1 MISASSPAGIGH
13 PLAARRR
20 RSARPRLAAV
30 VFALAGI
37 GAADAQP
44 APALVEPGK
53 LHYGVAATFAPFEY
67 SQDGKLTGFDIDF
80 IEAIGKALKLQPTAL
95 NIEFKGL
102 IPALQGKRVDVVNS
116 AMYINAVR
124 SEQVDFVPYMKIGQQ
139 IVVRKGNP
147 AGIRGRDDLCGR
159 KAAVTLGGIQETYA
173 RQDSERCK
181 AAGKPDVTVM
191 TFPTAQDSGLSVR
204 QGRADAYYEST
215 AGVARMVSERSD
227 AFEAVGPV
235 FEFGTQIGIAVR
247 KGDTAMAETIAAGIR
262 QVAAD
267 GTYKRLMEKY
277 NLPPEGT
284 LF

>member
-1 MISASSPAGIGH
+1 MTTR
-13 PLAARRR
+13 ARRFR
-20 RSARPRLAAV
+20 IPRMLAVGAMAV
-30 VFALAGI
+30 GAVIGSMGTQALA
-37 GAADAQP
+37 QT
-44 APALVEPGK
+44 PALAVPGK
-53 LHYGVAATFAPFEY
+53 LSYGVAATFAPFEY
-67 SQDGKLTGFDIDF
+67 TVDGKLAGFDIEF
-80 IEAIGKALKLQPTAL
+80 IEAIGKALKLEPAAL

-102 IPALQGKRVDVVNS
+102 IPALQGKRVDVINS
-116 AMYINAVR
+116 AMYINPAR

-139 IVVRKGNP
+139 MVVKKGNP
-147 AGIRGRDDLCGR
+147 SAIKGREDLCG
-159 KAAVTLGGIQETYA
+159 KKVAVTLGGIQETYA
-173 RQDSERCK
+173 RQDAERCK

-215 AGVARMVSERSD
+215 AGVAKMVSERSD

-247 KGDTAMAETIAAGIR
+247 KGEKDMADLIASGIK

-267 GTYKRLMEKY
+267 GTYKRLMQKY
-277 NLPPEGT
+277 HLPAEGA

>member
-1 MISASSPAGIGH
+1 MTAASIPAG
-13 PLAARRR
+13 LR
-20 RSARPRLAAV
+20 RLAATL
-30 VFALAGI
+30 ALAIVATGS
-37 GAADAQP
+37 AYAQP
-44 APALVEPGK
+44 VPALVAPGK
-53 LHYGVAATFAPFEY
+53 LSYGVAATFAPFEY
-67 SQDGKLTGFDIDF
+67 SQDGKLTGFDIEF
-80 IEAIGKALKLQPTAL
+80 IEAIGKALRLEPAPL

-102 IPALQGKRVDVVNS
+102 IPALQGKRVDVINS
-116 AMYINAVR
+116 AMYINPAR

-147 AGIRGRDDLCGR
+147 VGIKGREDLCGR
-159 KAAVTLGGIQETYA
+159 KVAVTLGGIQETYA

-181 AAGKPDVTVM
+181 GSGKPDVTVM

-215 AGVARMVSERSD
+215 AGVARMVGERSD

-247 KGDTAMAETIAAGIR
+247 KGDTAMAETIAAGIK

>member
-1 MISASSPAGIGH
+1 MKVCF
-13 PLAARRR
+13 
-20 RSARPRLAAV
+20 PRLAKGLA
-30 VFALAGI
+30 ALA
-37 GAADAQP
+37 AAALWSSAGLAQTP
-44 APALVEPGK
+44 PALLAPGK
-53 LHYGVAATFAPFEY
+53 ITYATAATFAPFEY

-80 IEAIGKALKLQPTAL
+80 IEAIGKALKLEPVVL

-116 AMYINAVR
+116 AMYINPAR

-139 IVVRKGNP
+139 IAVKKGNQ
-147 AGIRGRDDLCGR
+147 AGIKGREDLCGR
-159 KAAVTLGGIQETYA
+159 KVAVTLGGIQETYA
-173 RQDSERCK
+173 RQDAERCK
-181 AAGKPDVTVM
+181 AAGKPEVTVM

-215 AGVARMVSERSD
+215 AGIAKMVLERSD

-262 QVAAD
+262 QVVAD

-277 NLPPEGT
+277 NLPPEGN

>member
-1 MISASSPAGIGH
+1 MTTR
-13 PLAARRR
+13 ARRFR
-20 RSARPRLAAV
+20 IPSA
-30 VFALAGI
+30 FALGALAL
-37 GAADAQP
+37 GAAIGSLGTEVRAQT
-44 APALVEPGK
+44 PALVAPGK
-53 LHYGVAATFAPFEY
+53 LSYGVAATFAPFEY
-67 SQDGKLTGFDIDF
+67 SVDGKLTGFDIEF
-80 IEAIGKALKLQPTAL
+80 IEAIGKALKLEPAPL

-102 IPALQGKRVDVVNS
+102 IPALQGKRVDVINS
-116 AMYINAVR
+116 AMYINPAR

-147 AGIRGRDDLCGR
+147 SAIKTREDLCG
-159 KAAVTLGGIQETYA
+159 KKVAVTLGGIQETYA
-173 RQDSERCK
+173 RQDAERCK
-181 AAGKPDVTVM
+181 AAGKPEVTVM

-215 AGVARMVSERSD
+215 AGVAKMVNERSD

-247 KGDTAMAETIAAGIR
+247 KGEKDMADLIASGIK

-277 NLPPEGT
+277 HLPPEGS